1 VDGQRPGRSGE
12 IAAADEVHLAAAA
25 FAHGID
31 GWKLLTTE
39 DPFERSVLLAVI
51 ERAVE
56 VREGLDDRLA
66 VSIINRL
73 AESMGGKG

>member
-1 VDGQRPGRSGE
+1 M
-12 IAAADEVHLAAAA
+12 
-25 FAHGID
+25 
-31 GWKLLTTE
+31 TCT
-39 DPFERSVLLAVI
+39 DPFERSVLIAVI

-56 VREGLDDRLA
+56 VRENMDDRLA